1 MSALN
6 ATFLPT
12 SKGLNANPVR
22 RAAFADISNKG
33 NATNGQDDSNGK
45 GKLSQLDVKPVKPL
59 SSNLSHI
66 NLQPLQHIDHNVNKA
81 KPFLRP
87 AQRPLSIATQKA
99 LPAEPVNS
107 HIAASYFPESLENL
121 QPRKTLIKR
130 HTTIFRETPP
140 VVNNPLILSELKPF
154 NNNST
159 QAAAH
164 FVETIPEPEVVAPL
178 HEQQL
183 PPLPSDEPILEPA
196 LSVPPTIPS
205 TEVSAL
211 TYVEINPAQIPLPES
226 VEPIVGE
233 TFVEPELYLPALES
247 QVPDSLAAF
256 IHEDPL
262 VKPATVDV
270 APLKQTVVDVEE
282 YWDEEEEEFFDAEGC
297 ITARSIRSVGG
308 DNTTGGV
315 SMVLNP
321 RMSVRVEREL
331 AAAKVWVEENISPED
346 VEEEAWDTTMVAEYG
361 DEIFTYMRDLEVCT
375 IPDSGGCSVSN
386 LSRIV

>member
-12 SKGLNANPVR
+12 SKGLNANPIR

-33 NATNGQDDSNGK
+33 NATNVQEDSNGK
-45 GKLSQLDVKPVKPL
+45 GKISLLDVKPVKPL
-59 SSNLSHI
+59 ANNPSHI
-66 NLQPLQHIDHNVNKA
+66 NLHPLQYVDHNINKA

-87 AQRPLSIATQKA
+87 AQRPLSLATQKA

-107 HIAASYFPESLENL
+107 NVAASYFPESLENI

-130 HTTIFRETPP
+130 HTTIFRETPS
-140 VVNNPLILSELKPF
+140 VVNNPLILSELKQF
-154 NNNST
+154 NNNSS
-159 QAAAH
+159 QASAQLVQA
-164 FVETIPEPEVVAPL
+164 IPEPRVEALL
-178 HEQQL
+178 HELPSQL
-183 PPLPSDEPILEPA
+183 PPLPSTEPILDSV
-196 LSVPPTIPS
+196 LSAPTSVS
-205 TEVSAL
+205 TEVPAL
-211 TYVEINPAQIPLPES
+211 APVEIDPAQIPLPAP
-226 VEPIVGE
+226 VKPIVKE

-247 QVPDSLAAF
+247 QVPESLAAF

-262 VKPATVDV
+262 VKPTTVDI
-270 APLKQTVVDVEE
+270 APLKQTIVDVEE
-282 YWDEEEEEFFDAEGC
+282 YWDEDEEEFFDAEGC

-321 RMSVRVEREL
+321 RMNVRVEREL
-331 AAAKVWVEENISPED
+331 AAAKAWVEENISPED

-361 DEIFTYMRDLEVCT
+361 DEIFAYMRELEVST
-375 IPDSGGCSVSN
+375 VSPEN
-386 LSRIV
+386 MSLSNASRIA